1 MKTALYPV
9 VFTPIYKEMIWG
21 GARLA
26 GLFNRSLPG
35 GKIGES
41 WDISCRPGEMGVV
54 ANGAYAGETFEAYIA
69 KDRAG
74 VLGTRLANLERF
86 PLLVKIIDAND
97 ALSIQV
103 HPDDALA
110 KAAGSADSGKSEM
123 WYVLNPPDDGRLIIG
138 LKPGVTQQK
147 LAEAYENGTVEDCL
161 NYMTVKTGDMINIP
175 AGLVHAPTPGIVV
188 AEVQQNSDITY
199 RLYDYNRMGLDGK
212 PRDLHVKEAL
222 AVSDFDERIPKQAVT
237 GLPVQV
243 GKNTLTY
250 VICNP
255 NFSIIKYELTALLT
269 EVSNPAAF
277 SIFTCVEGGAVIK
290 TDTAAIEIPK
300 GGSVFIPAG
309 MGAYTIAPVND
320 EKAILI
326 KSFVPDMEADFIA
339 PLLAYGY
346 SMDTIQTKASLV

>member
-1 MKTALYPV
+1 MKTVLYPV

-26 GLFNRSLPG
+26 NLFNRTLPG
-35 GKIGES
+35 EKVGES

-54 ANGAYAGETFEAYIA
+54 ANGDYAGETFETYIA
-69 KDRAG
+69 KDRVG
-74 VLGTRLANLERF
+74 ILGTRLANLERF

-103 HPDDALA
+103 HPDDVLA
-110 KAAGSADSGKSEM
+110 QQAGSADSGKSEM
-123 WYVLNPPDDGRLIIG
+123 WYVLNPPHDGRLIIG
-138 LKPGVTQQK
+138 LKPGVTREK
-147 LAEAYENGTVEDCL
+147 LATAYKNGTVEDCL

-175 AGLVHAPTPGIVV
+175 AGLVHALTPGIVV

-222 AVSDFDERIPKQAVT
+222 AVSDFDERIPKEAVV
-237 GLPVQV
+237 GLPVEI
-243 GKNTLTY
+243 GENTLTY
-250 VICNP
+250 AICNP
-255 NFSIIKYELTALLT
+255 NFAIIKYDIALPLT
-269 EVSNPAAF
+269 EASNPAAF
-277 SIFTCVEGGAVIK
+277 SIFTCVDGRAVIK
-290 TDTAAIEIPK
+290 TDTMAVEIPK
-300 GGSVFIPAG
+300 GGSVFIPASVG
-309 MGAYTIAPVND
+309 MYTIAPAGD
-320 EKAILI
+320 ENTVLL

-346 SMDTIQTKASLV
+346 SMDVIQAKTSLI